1 MCFIHPKRKYMEPID
16 TVHWQNVT
24 IFLFALWTLILN
36 HMLSLM
42 IWVFNWDDFIK
53 KLLLICSSDF
63 IFGSGSL
70 LGSCYKLFT
79 VPERWD
85 NARAKCEDLGAQLVK
100 IESAEENDFLKST
113 YLNASGV
120 TFWIGLNDQMQ
131 EGEWIW
137 ADGSSLGDYV
147 NWFQD
152 PNNLGDN
159 QHCVHILRG
168 PFSIGEYHFQD
179 YDSGWNDLE
188 CDVTLGYICEAFS
201 P

>member
-1 MCFIHPKRKYMEPID
+1 M
-16 TVHWQNVT
+16 
-24 IFLFALWTLILN
+24 
-36 HMLSLM
+36 
-42 IWVFNWDDFIK
+42 
-53 KLLLICSSDF
+53 ICSSDF
-63 IFGSGSL
+63 ISGSGSL